1 MEWAASRRHPGLKV
15 ERRALFGPEY
25 AMAVCS
31 FDINLAFLAR
41 RLLSRDLQTTRSVE
55 LPACGAFMLAQRTT
69 EHQQLF
75 REGVEAEFFS
85 THDELLNKCQYY
97 LAHSEARSQI
107 ASAGRERCT
116 RSDYSYDRQLNDALT
131 FLKDVHCGA

>member
-1 MEWAASRRHPGLKV
+1 
-15 ERRALFGPEY
+15 
-25 AMAVCS
+25 
-31 FDINLAFLAR
+31 
-41 RLLSRDLQTTRSVE
+41 
-55 LPACGAFMLAQRTT
+55 MLAQRTT